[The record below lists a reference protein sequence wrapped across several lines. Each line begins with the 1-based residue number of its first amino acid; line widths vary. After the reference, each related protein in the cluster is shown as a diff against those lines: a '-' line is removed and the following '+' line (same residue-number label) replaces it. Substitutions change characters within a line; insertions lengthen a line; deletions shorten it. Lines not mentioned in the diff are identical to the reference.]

1 MRVREFILSLI
12 LGGILVWPLAA
23 QFKGDKKSD
32 DQPTASPGDAKSDEK
47 PQKKPAGV
55 QLDKERVQRVKLGII
70 VTAGAGGCSGMYGT
84 VPVPID
90 WPEQTVKIV
99 DEELSPHVRK
109 IEYRMVDGTVK
120 QMVVR
125 IANLKGGESARAMVT
140 VDVRRRSILAPADT
154 SGLALADKAKLDADP
169 KLKAYLRPSPKIE
182 SGDKRIVTAAKE
194 VAASKENAWEK
205 VEAIYDWVRE
215 KVEYRNGPLK
225 GAVAALKDGNGDCEE
240 LTSLFIAMCR
250 AAGIPARTVWVPG
263 HCYPEFYLVD
273 ADGNGH
279 WFPCQAAGTRAFGGI
294 PEFRPILQK
303 GDNFFDKDRP
313 RERLRYMSEHFTCK
327 IVKGAPPTVKFIR
340 QDVATEQSLDGDQR
354 PDVTPPAENEKPSDN
369 KPMPDEGGTDEGG
382 TP

>member
-1 MRVREFILSLI
+1 VLFLTFIFI
-12 LGGILVWPLAA
+12 AFVATPLAS
-23 QFKGDKKSD
+23 QFKGDKK
-32 DQPTASPGDAKSDEK
+32 PDEK
-47 PQKKPAGV
+47 PAAPSADPKAEPPKKPAGI
-55 QLDKERVQRVKLGII
+55 QLDKELVQRIKLGL
-70 VTAGAGGCSGMYGT
+70 VVKAGAGGASGMYGT
-84 VPVPID
+84 IPVPID
-90 WPEQTVKIV
+90 WPEQTVKIISE
-99 DEELSPHVRK
+99 DPTPQAR

-125 IANLKGGESARAMVT
+125 IANLKSGETAKALVT
-140 VDVRRRSILAPADT
+140 VEVRRRAILAPDQT
-154 SGLALADKAKLDADP
+154 SGFQLPDKAKFDADP
-169 KLKAYLRPSPKIE
+169 KLKAYTKPSPKIE
-182 SGDKRIVTAAKE
+182 SGDKRIVAAAKQ
-194 VAASKENAWEK
+194 VAGTKEKAWEK

-250 AAGIPARTVWVPG
+250 AVGIPARTVWVPG

-273 ADGNGH
+273 EEGKGH
-279 WFPCQAAGTRAFGGI
+279 WFPCQAAGSRAFGGI

-340 QDVATEQSLDGDQR
+340 QDVATEESLDGDQR
-354 PDVTPPAENEKPSDN
+354 PDVTPPGDSELPAESATPN
-369 KPMPDEGGTDEGG
+369 KDQ
-382 TP
+382 

>member
-1 MRVREFILSLI
+1 VLFLTFIFI
-12 LGGILVWPLAA
+12 AFVATPLAS
-23 QFKGDKKSD
+23 QFKGDKK
-32 DQPTASPGDAKSDEK
+32 PDEK
-47 PQKKPAGV
+47 PAAPSADPKAEPPKKPAGI
-55 QLDKERVQRVKLGII
+55 QLDKELVQRIKLGL
-70 VTAGAGGCSGMYGT
+70 VVKAGAGGASGMYGT
-84 VPVPID
+84 IPVPID
-90 WPEQTVKIV
+90 WPEQTVKIISE
-99 DEELSPHVRK
+99 DPTPQAR

-125 IANLKGGESARAMVT
+125 IANLKSGETAKALVT
-140 VDVRRRSILAPADT
+140 VEVRRRAILAPDQT
-154 SGLALADKAKLDADP
+154 SGFQLPDKAKFDADP
-169 KLKAYLRPSPKIE
+169 KLKAYTKPSPKIE
-182 SGDKRIVTAAKE
+182 SGDKRIVAAAKQ
-194 VAASKENAWEK
+194 VAGTKEKAWEK

-250 AAGIPARTVWVPG
+250 AVGIPARTVWVPG

-273 ADGNGH
+273 EEGKGH
-279 WFPCQAAGTRAFGGI
+279 WFPCQAAGSRAFGGI

-340 QDVATEQSLDGDQR
+340 QDVATEESLDGDQR
-354 PDVTPPAENEKPSDN
+354 TDVAPPAESDPPAESAPPT
-369 KPMPDEGGTDEGG
+369 KDD
-382 TP
+382 